1 MAHRA
6 YDQNIVVDLEFTP
19 SIRTARKHGVRQI
32 YEVIE
37 IGAVRVSPDGRVL
50 DEFRCLVKPEMATS
64 VSGKVRR
71 LTGITT
77 HMLEDAPRFAEA
89 LLLFSEWVGKG
100 RTRMVAWSENDKAQ
114 IISECAMKE
123 IEMPANMR
131 RWMDLQRVFPR
142 AMDMRGRHKRMS
154 LHDAFAWFD
163 RELSAD
169 CEHQALAD
177 AEHTAELLVALIK
190 GEHLEHKRALEA
202 AMTNVQPC
210 GYNPMASAL
219 AGLLEKMNEAA

>member
-19 SIRTARKHGVRQI
+19 SIRNARKHGVRQI

-100 RTRMVAWSENDKAQ
+100 RTRMVAWSEKRQGADY
-114 IISECAMKE
+114 
-123 IEMPANMR
+123 
-131 RWMDLQRVFPR
+131 LRVR
-142 AMDMRGRHKRMS
+142 YEG
-154 LHDAFAWFD
+154 
-163 RELSAD
+163 
-169 CEHQALAD
+169 
-177 AEHTAELLVALIK
+177 
-190 GEHLEHKRALEA
+190 
-202 AMTNVQPC
+202 N
-210 GYNPMASAL
+210 
-219 AGLLEKMNEAA
+219 

>member
-1 MAHRA
+1 MAHPA

-19 SIRTARKHGVRQI
+19 SIRNARKHGVRQV
-32 YEVIE
+32 YEVID
-37 IGAVRVSPDGRVL
+37 IGALRVSSDGRVL
-50 DEFRCLVKPEMATS
+50 DELRCLVRPDMATS

-77 HMLEDAPRFAEA
+77 RMLEDAPNFAQA

-123 IEMPANMR
+123 IEIPANMR

-163 RELSAD
+163 RELSGD
-169 CEHQALAD
+169 CEHRALAD
-177 AEHTAELLVALIK
+177 AEHAAELLVALIR

-202 AMTNVQPC
+202 AMTNAQSC
-210 GYNPMASAL
+210 SYNPMASAL
-219 AGLLEKMNEAA
+219 DGLLERMNEAA

>member
-1 MAHRA
+1 MAHPA

-19 SIRTARKHGVRQI
+19 SIRNARKQGVRQV

-37 IGAVRVSPDGRVL
+37 IGAVRVSPDGRML
-50 DEFRCLVKPEMATS
+50 DEFRCLVRPEMATS
-64 VSGKVRR
+64 VSGRVRR

-77 HMLEDAPRFAEA
+77 RMLEDAPHFAEA

-114 IISECAMKE
+114 IVSECSVKG

-163 RELSAD
+163 RELSTD

-177 AEHTAELLVALIK
+177 AEHTAELLIALIK

-202 AMTNVQPC
+202 AMTNAQSC
-210 GYNPMASAL
+210 SYNPMASAL
-219 AGLLEKMNEAA
+219 AGLLERMNEAA

>member
-1 MAHRA
+1 MAHPA

-19 SIRTARKHGVRQI
+19 SIRNARKHGVRQV

-50 DEFRCLVKPEMATS
+50 DGFRCLVRPDMATS

-77 HMLEDAPRFAEA
+77 RMLEDAPNFAQA

-123 IEMPANMR
+123 IEIPANMR

-142 AMDMRGRHKRMS
+142 AMDMRGRPKRMS

-163 RELSAD
+163 RELSGD
-169 CEHQALAD
+169 CEHRALAD
-177 AEHTAELLVALIK
+177 AEHAAELLVALIR

-202 AMTNVQPC
+202 AMTNTQSC
-210 GYNPMASAL
+210 SYNPMVSAL
-219 AGLLEKMNEAA
+219 AGLLERMNEAA

>member
-1 MAHRA
+1 MAHLA

-19 SIRTARKHGVRQI
+19 SIRNARKHGVSQV

-37 IGAVRVSPDGRVL
+37 IGAVRVSADGRVQ
-50 DEFRCLVKPEMATS
+50 DEFRCLVRPEMASS
-64 VSGKVRR
+64 VSSRVCR

-77 HMLEDAPRFAEA
+77 RMLKDAPNFAEA
-89 LLLFSEWVGKG
+89 LSLFSEWVGKR

-114 IISECAMKE
+114 IVSECSVKG

-142 AMDMRGRHKRMS
+142 AMDMRGRHKCMS

-177 AEHTAELLVALIK
+177 AEHTAELLIALIK

-202 AMTNVQPC
+202 AMINVQPC

>member
-1 MAHRA
+1 MAHPA

-19 SIRTARKHGVRQI
+19 SIRNARKHGVRQV

-50 DEFRCLVKPEMATS
+50 DEFRCLVRPDMATS

-77 HMLEDAPRFAEA
+77 RMLEDAPNFAQA

-114 IISECAMKE
+114 IVSECGMKE
-123 IEMPANMR
+123 IEIPANMR

-163 RELSAD
+163 RELSGD
-169 CEHQALAD
+169 CEHRALAD
-177 AEHTAELLVALIK
+177 AEHAAELLVALIR
-190 GEHLEHKRALEA
+190 GEHLEHKRAVEA
-202 AMTNVQPC
+202 AMTNTQSC
-210 GYNPMASAL
+210 SYNPMAGAL
-219 AGLLEKMNEAA
+219 AGLLERMNEAA